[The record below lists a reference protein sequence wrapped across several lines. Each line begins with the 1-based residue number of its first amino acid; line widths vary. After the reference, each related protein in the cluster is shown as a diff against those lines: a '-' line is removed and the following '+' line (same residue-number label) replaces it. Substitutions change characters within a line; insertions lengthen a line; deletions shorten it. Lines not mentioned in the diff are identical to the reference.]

1 MKIEK
6 MTIPPFLQL
15 EIKLSEPLLN
25 NQRKISKEIREEI
38 RRENRSFL
46 KKKIESFIQNK
57 PPKHKTPNII
67 EKKENNEVI

>member
-15 EIKLSEPLLN
+15 EIKLADSLLN
-25 NQRKISKEIREEI
+25 SQRKTSKEIREEI

-57 PPKHKTPNII
+57 PPKSKTPNII